1 MSKLP
6 LMKLMTVGLTYDL
19 RGQYLEQ
26 GFSEEDTVEFD
37 GDDTIEAISTAL
49 RDLGFRPVP
58 IGNIWELTKRL
69 AAGER
74 WDFVFNI
81 AEGLHGYGREAQV
94 PCLLDAYQI
103 PYTFSDPLLLTVTL
117 HKATTKRLLR
127 DLNLPTPDFAL
138 VECERD
144 LQEIEL
150 EYPLFVKPVAEG
162 TSKGITADC
171 RVCAAAELE
180 TVCMSLLEKYGQG
193 VLVEEFLPG
202 REFTVGLTGTGQDAR
217 VLGVM
222 EILLGPEAEPLVY
235 SYANKAHYEELVRYR
250 LATDATARQ
259 AAKIA
264 LAAWRG
270 LGCRDGGRVDLRC
283 DRHGKVNVIEINPL
297 PGLNPERSDLCIL
310 ARMAGIKYPEL
321 IDSIMRSALKRG
333 RAAAS
338 MHLARVAA
346 TGI

>member
-1 MSKLP
+1 MI
-6 LMKLMTVGLTYDL
+6 VGLTYDL
-19 RGQYLEQ
+19 RGHYLKQ

-37 GDDTIEAISTAL
+37 NDDTIDAISAAL
-49 RDLGFRPVP
+49 RDLGFKPVK

-81 AEGLHGYGREAQV
+81 AEGLHGFGREAQV
-94 PCLLDAYQI
+94 PCLLDAYRI
-103 PYTFSDPLLLTVTL
+103 PYTFSDPLLLTITL

-127 DLNLPTPDFAL
+127 DLNLPTPDFVL
-138 VECERD
+138 VECEGD
-144 LQEIEL
+144 LEQITL
-150 EYPLFVKPVAEG
+150 DYPLFVKPVAEG

-171 RVCAAAELE
+171 RVCAPRELE
-180 TVCMSLLEKYGQG
+180 AICVTLLEKYGQG

-235 SYANKAHYEELVRYR
+235 SYVNKAHYEELVRYR

-283 DRHGKVNVIEINPL
+283 DRQGKVSVIEINPL
-297 PGLNPERSDLCIL
+297 PGLNPKRSDLCIL
-310 ARMAGIKYPEL
+310 ARMAGIEYPEL
-321 IDSIMRSALKRG
+321 IDSIMRSAMKRG
-333 RAAAS
+333 RETPSMQPARAAAPE
-338 MHLARVAA
+338 A
-346 TGI
+346 